1 MRALRGLPALAVLA
15 AFAACTLAQA
25 GGIDELQAFV
35 DGTKAAK
42 ATFAQTT
49 TDKSGRLVQKSTGTF
64 TFARPGRF
72 RWTYDKP
79 LEQVI
84 VGDGARVWVYD
95 RDLNQV
101 IVRKMSQ
108 ALGSTPAAL
117 LAGDNTLERNFT
129 LVDGGSADGLD
140 WVNATP
146 KSTDAGFS
154 AVRMGFRDHLPR
166 AMILTDTFGQTTR
179 LDFDHLERNPSLAA
193 DTFRF
198 TPPAGADVIGEG
210 K

>member
-1 MRALRGLPALAVLA
+1 LIAWRQCLLAGALA
-15 AFAACTLAQA
+15 CGIAQA
-25 GGIDELQAFV
+25 AGIAELQAFV
-35 DGTKAAK
+35 EGTKSAK

-64 TFARPGRF
+64 TFERPGHF

-79 LEQVI
+79 LEQLI
-84 VGDGARVWVYD
+84 VGDGERVWVYD
-95 RDLNQV
+95 RELNQV
-101 IVRKMSQ
+101 IVRRMSQ

-117 LAGDNTLERNFT
+117 LAGDNTLEKNFT
-129 LVDGGSADGLD
+129 LIDGGTADGLD
-140 WVNATP
+140 WVDATP

-166 AMILTDTFGQTTR
+166 AMILTDNFGQTTR
-179 LDFDHLERNPSLAA
+179 LTFDHLERNPALAA
-193 DTFRF
+193 DAFRF
-198 TPPAGADVIGEG
+198 TPPPGADVIGDG

>member
-1 MRALRGLPALAVLA
+1 MRTLRWF
-15 AFAACTLAQA
+15 AFAALVLATSARA

-35 DGTKAAK
+35 DGTKSAK

-84 VGDGARVWVYD
+84 VGDGTRVWVYD

-101 IVRKMSQ
+101 IVRRMSQ

-117 LAGDNTLERNFT
+117 LAGDNTLEKNFT
-129 LVDGGSADGLD
+129 LVDGGVSDGLD
-140 WVNATP
+140 WVDATP
-146 KSTDAGFS
+146 KSSDAGFS
-154 AVRMGFRDHLPR
+154 AVRMGFRDHLPH
-166 AMILTDTFGQTTR
+166 AMLLTDTFGQTTR
-179 LDFDHLERNPSLAA
+179 LDFDHLERNPVLAA
-193 DTFRF
+193 DAFHF

>member
-1 MRALRGLPALAVLA
+1 MRGACRALVLA
-15 AFAACTLAQA
+15 ASLLCADARA
-25 GGIDELQAFV
+25 GGIAELQAFV
-35 DGTKAAK
+35 EGTKAAK

-49 TDKSGRLVQKSTGTF
+49 TDKSGRLVQQSTGTF
-64 TFARPGRF
+64 TFARPGKF

-79 LEQVI
+79 IEQVI
-84 VGDGARVWVYD
+84 VGDGERVWVYD

-101 IVRKMSQ
+101 IVRRMSQ

-117 LAGDNTLERNFT
+117 LAGDNTLEKNFT
-129 LVDGGSADGLD
+129 LVDGGTADGLD
-140 WVNATP
+140 WVDATP
-146 KSTDAGFS
+146 KSTDAGFT

-166 AMILTDTFGQTTR
+166 AMLLTDNFGQTTR
-179 LDFDHLERNPSLAA
+179 LVFDHLERNPALAA
-193 DTFRF
+193 DAFRF